1 VSDRT
6 AAVQITIG
14 GRLAAS
20 AVPELAA
27 AIEQEGASASWG
39 GDAFAHGPAE
49 MCAMLRAARRPLW
62 LCDDQH
68 RGNFDALEAFCLAN
82 GLVFVEHTE
91 PTDFGDASIWW
102 WAPGLPEVHSEGAIA
117 SAPALSTEAL
127 LELIDVSSPAASLAR
142 LRGRLE
148 RATPPEVP
156 ALEIVDVPPAAGL

>member
-1 VSDRT
+1 MSDRT

-39 GDAFAHGPAE
+39 GDVLAHGPAE
-49 MCAMLRAARRPLW
+49 MCEMLRAACRPLW
-62 LCDDQH
+62 RCDDQH

-82 GLVFVEHTE
+82 GLVFVAHTE
-91 PTDFGDASIWW
+91 PTDFGDASMRW
-102 WAPGLPEVHSEGAIA
+102 WAPGLPEAAIA